1 MAPTSLG
8 QSFPVDAIVKLNFGG
23 AWAHPFRLYIESGD
37 TDTAKIVNRY
47 SPNAITIDDDILYDG
62 VANGTKVQ
70 RINVKSLNNR
80 LGCYKYNESSQ
91 YGQCT
96 SGKVRL
102 DIDTNGTTSSN
113 IIGRCYWTDVPKHLI
128 LQMMAQAKT

>member
-8 QSFPVDAIVKLNFGG
+8 QSALVDAIVKLNPG
-23 AWAHPFRLYIESGD
+23 AWADPSSQVMYIESGD

-47 SPNAITIDDDILYDG
+47 SLNAITPDDILYDG

-80 LGCYKYNESSQ
+80 LGCYKYNESLQ
-91 YGQCT
+91 HGQCT
-96 SGKVRL
+96 FR
-102 DIDTNGTTSSN
+102 
-113 IIGRCYWTDVPKHLI
+113 
-128 LQMMAQAKT
+128 